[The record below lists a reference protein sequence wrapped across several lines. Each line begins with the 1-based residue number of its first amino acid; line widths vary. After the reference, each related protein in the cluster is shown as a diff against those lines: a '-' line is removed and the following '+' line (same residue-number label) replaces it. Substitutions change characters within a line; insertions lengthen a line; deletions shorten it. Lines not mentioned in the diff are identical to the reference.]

1 MKLYNLIDIKDE
13 KYVYDAYTDTLK
25 KIDLDFYNI
34 LKKQEESP
42 LFYEKTKKY
51 QMRNLYE
58 TPDFICYQQI
68 KDDYNYEYKK
78 NNTQKILVL
87 SITERCNMF
96 CEYCCYNDQ
105 NYIAAPRN
113 NEMTEEIM
121 KKAIDLFYNHS
132 KYSEIVAISFYGG
145 EPLLR
150 KDFVKKSVEYA
161 YETNLGQ
168 IIQFTITTNGL
179 LLDDMEFV
187 DFMVKNNFIITV
199 SYDGPECLHDRY
211 RKTRDGKATYNVIT
225 KNLKKIADKYP
236 DFFKSNFRFNVVV
249 APPYNIS
256 LLYSFFKDLDASY
269 LDIRMTDRFREYL
282 KHQYG
287 ETEFQKESTVD
298 NISLKMQVDYVAQF
312 KRYTFIGKTST
323 PNVGL
328 GCSFCN
334 PAERKIFVNC
344 SGKIYIC
351 ERVDEKDDNYCI
363 GDVWTGIDERK
374 ISSLWEKTSKKIKD
388 NCFHCWAIRLCK
400 SCFVHED
407 KIEFNG
413 EYCKNMRR
421 KLQDEL
427 QQYLLLNENVECKLI
442 LDNVTLD

>member
-1 MKLYNLIDIKDE
+1 
-13 KYVYDAYTDTLK
+13 
-25 KIDLDFYNI
+25 
-34 LKKQEESP
+34 
-42 LFYEKTKKY
+42 
-51 QMRNLYE
+51 
-58 TPDFICYQQI
+58 
-68 KDDYNYEYKK
+68 
-78 NNTQKILVL
+78 
-87 SITERCNMF
+87 MF

-179 LLDDMEFV
+179 LLDNMEFV